1 LTSLNPY
8 AIINTERNEREEYKM
23 TNYTI
28 YLGSTPIAIAYG
40 TEYAYAAYAKTREL
54 AELLGRDCYCVR
66 NGTGEIIASYDPEE
80 E

>member
-1 LTSLNPY
+1 LTNLNPY
-8 AIINTERNEREEYKM
+8 AIISTERNEREEYKM

-40 TEYAYAAYAKTREL
+40 IEYAYAAYAKTREL
-54 AELLGRDCYCVR
+54 AELLDKTCWLVW
-66 NGTGEIIASYDPEE
+66 NKTGEIIEGYDPEE

>member
-1 LTSLNPY
+1 
-8 AIINTERNEREEYKM
+8 M

-28 YLGSTPIAIAYG
+28 YLGPTPIAIVYG

-54 AELLGRDCYCVR
+54 AELLGKICWLVW
-66 NGTGEIIASYDPEE
+66 NETGEIIEEYDPEE

>member
-1 LTSLNPY
+1 
-8 AIINTERNEREEYKM
+8 M

-54 AELLGRDCYCVR
+54 AELLGRDCHLVR
-66 NGTGEIIASYDPEE
+66 NGTGEIIARYCPEE

>member
-1 LTSLNPY
+1 LTNLNPY
-8 AIINTERNEREEYKM
+8 AIISTERNEREEYKM

-54 AELLGRDCYCVR
+54 AELLDRDCCLVW
-66 NGTGEIIASYDPEE
+66 NETGEVVANYDPEE